1 MKKSN
6 LFKIVNGVK
15 VYASFYKELKK
26 DENGNLYEGSA
37 GGYFVE
43 DAQGGTMFIYWD
55 LAVIYAEFISYG
67 LTPREAWEASCY
79 FFNDPDHVSVNYVP
93 GLLIDTCLNKGRA
106 AAVIEA
112 REVAANVSEEKESA
126 DETPAEEI
134 EFINNVTTAY
144 HHTTA
149 ERVATIAR
157 TIAGAVGACFGSSLP
172 LSDMAIDVYRF
183 KKWCEGRKVDGDGI
197 DTAAPFW
204 FAVRKQGSESGSREN
219 CKNRC
224 KMLGAPL
231 YVLKVEREAC
241 GLYSLSVRVS
251 TRETAEEIT
260 NATIKRAEAREEA
273 KEAENT
279 ADDAQAAESSAA
291 VVPAA
296 VDAIKS
302 VLKKVPALLVRF
314 NVIMLR
320 VLLIALLF
328 AGAFALVPLTGN
340 TVAGLVGSGVLPLL
354 FITVPCVFAVC
365 FVWGYANVKM
375 WDALCIFK

>member
-26 DENGNLYEGSA
+26 DENGNLYEGST

-43 DAQGGTMFIYWD
+43 DAQGGTMFMYWD

-67 LTPREAWEASCY
+67 LTPREAWEASCD
-79 FFNDPDHVSVNYVP
+79 FFNDPDHARVNYVP
-93 GLLIDTCLNKGRA
+93 GLIVDTCQNKGRA

-112 REVAANVSEEKESA
+112 REAAVNVSEGKEIA
-126 DETPAEEI
+126 EDTPA
-134 EFINNVTTAY
+134 
-144 HHTTA
+144 
-149 ERVATIAR
+149 
-157 TIAGAVGACFGSSLP
+157 
-172 LSDMAIDVYRF
+172 
-183 KKWCEGRKVDGDGI
+183 
-197 DTAAPFW
+197 
-204 FAVRKQGSESGSREN
+204 
-219 CKNRC
+219 
-224 KMLGAPL
+224 
-231 YVLKVEREAC
+231 
-241 GLYSLSVRVS
+241 
-251 TRETAEEIT
+251 
-260 NATIKRAEAREEA
+260 ATIKRAES
-273 KEAENT
+273 T

>member
-26 DENGNLYEGSA
+26 DENGNLYEGST

-43 DAQGGTMFIYWD
+43 DGRGGTMFLYWD

-67 LTPREAWEASCY
+67 LTPREAWEAACA
-79 FFNDPDHVSVNYVP
+79 FFDDPEHARVNYVP
-93 GLLIDTCLNKGRA
+93 GLIIDTCLNKGRA

-112 REVAANVSEEKESA
+112 REAAANVSEEKESA
-126 DETPAEEI
+126 
-134 EFINNVTTAY
+134 
-144 HHTTA
+144 
-149 ERVATIAR
+149 
-157 TIAGAVGACFGSSLP
+157 
-172 LSDMAIDVYRF
+172 
-183 KKWCEGRKVDGDGI
+183 
-197 DTAAPFW
+197 
-204 FAVRKQGSESGSREN
+204 ES
-219 CKNRC
+219 
-224 KMLGAPL
+224 
-231 YVLKVEREAC
+231 
-241 GLYSLSVRVS
+241 
-251 TRETAEEIT
+251 
-260 NATIKRAEAREEA
+260 
-273 KEAENT
+273 T

-296 VDAIKS
+296 VDAIKAAF
-302 VLKKVPALLVRF
+302 KKVPALLVRF
-314 NVIMLR
+314 NVILLR
-320 VLLIALLF
+320 VLLIALLL

>member
-26 DENGNLYEGSA
+26 DENGNLYEGST

-43 DAQGGTMFIYWD
+43 DAQGGTMFMYWD

-67 LTPREAWEASCY
+67 LTPREAWEASCD
-79 FFNDPDHVSVNYVP
+79 FFNDPDHARVNYVP
-93 GLLIDTCLNKGRA
+93 GLIVDTCQNKGRA

-112 REVAANVSEEKESA
+112 RE
-126 DETPAEEI
+126 
-134 EFINNVTTAY
+134 
-144 HHTTA
+144 
-149 ERVATIAR
+149 
-157 TIAGAVGACFGSSLP
+157 
-172 LSDMAIDVYRF
+172 
-183 KKWCEGRKVDGDGI
+183 
-197 DTAAPFW
+197 
-204 FAVRKQGSESGSREN
+204 
-219 CKNRC
+219 
-224 KMLGAPL
+224 
-231 YVLKVEREAC
+231 
-241 GLYSLSVRVS
+241 
-251 TRETAEEIT
+251 
-260 NATIKRAEAREEA
+260 EA
-273 KEAENT
+273 KDAEST

>member
-15 VYASFYKELKK
+15 VYASFYKEIKK
-26 DENGNLYEGSA
+26 DENGNLYVGST

-43 DAQGGTMFIYWD
+43 DGRGGTMFLYWD
-55 LAVIYAEFISYG
+55 IAVIYAEFISYG
-67 LTPREAWEASCY
+67 LTPREAWEAACA
-79 FFNDPDHVSVNYVP
+79 FFDDPDHARVNYVP
-93 GLLIDTCLNKGRA
+93 GLIIDTCQNKGRA

-112 REVAANVSEEKESA
+112 REAAANVSEEKESA
-126 DETPAEEI
+126 EETPAEEV
-134 EFINNVTTAY
+134 EFIDNVTTAY

-149 ERVATIAR
+149 ERIATIAR

-172 LSDMAIDVYRF
+172 VSDMAIDVNRF
-183 KKWCEGRKVDGDGI
+183 NKWCEGSSVADAD
-197 DTAAPFW
+197 ASAPFW
-204 FAVRKQGSESGSREN
+204 FAVRKQGSESGTREN
-219 CKNRC
+219 CQARC
-224 KMLGAPL
+224 KALGSPL
-231 YVLKVEREAC
+231 YVLKVEREAA
-241 GLYSLSVRVS
+241 GLFSLTVRVS
-251 TRETAEEIT
+251 TRQTAEEIT
-260 NATIKRAEAREEA
+260 AATIKRAEAREEA

-296 VDAIKS
+296 VDAIKAAF
-302 VLKKVPALLVRF
+302 KKVPALLVRF
-314 NVIMLR
+314 NVLVLR